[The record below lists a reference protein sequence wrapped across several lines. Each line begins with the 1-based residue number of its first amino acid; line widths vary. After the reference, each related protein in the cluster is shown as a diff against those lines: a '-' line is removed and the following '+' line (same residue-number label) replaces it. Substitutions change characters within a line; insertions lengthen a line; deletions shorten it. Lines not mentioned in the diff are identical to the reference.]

1 VKYDP
6 FDAQPVI
13 LSEEQRVYLEH
24 WLRRQ
29 ADRLG
34 LRDWTI
40 RMTAHAPNDDD
51 AWAVSHV
58 QDNTEESVVSVS
70 KAFLSQ
76 DAEDQRHSLTH
87 ELLHC
92 HFYPVTRMAER
103 LWASELGR
111 RTEAVIEQAVQI
123 TEERAVDRLARALA
137 QLLEP
142 VEMPV

>member
-34 LRDWTI
+34 LRDWAI
-40 RMTAHAPNDDD
+40 RMTAHAPTNENSWAESHIQDNSEETVV
-51 AWAVSHV
+51 AVSKDWLT
-58 QDNTEESVVSVS
+58 QDPEE
-70 KAFLSQ
+70 
-76 DAEDQRHSLTH
+76 QRHSLTH

-103 LWASELGR
+103 LWSSELGR
-111 RTEAVIEQAVQI
+111 RTEAVIEMAVQI
-123 TEERAVDRLARALA
+123 TEERALDRLARALS
-137 QLLEP
+137 QLLES
-142 VEMPV
+142 VEVPA